1 MQVIISG
8 RHTTV
13 SAGLRQHIEEH
24 FAKLSRYEKDL
35 IRVEV
40 TVLEEKAR
48 YLAEAELSIRKASP
62 VHAEAEG
69 PEARSAVDRLHGK
82 LRRQLT
88 RSRSRRRDHQ
98 GPPKDLRPPTEPE
111 PGEE

>member
-13 SAGLRQHIEEH
+13 SAGLRQHIEES

-35 IRVEV
+35 MRVEV
-40 TVLEEKAR
+40 TLLEEKAR
-48 YLAEAELSIRKASP
+48 YLAEAELSIRRAGP

-69 PEARSAVDRLHGK
+69 PEARSAVDRLHTK

-88 RSRSRRRDHQ
+88 RSRSRRRNHQ
-98 GPPKDLRPPTEPE
+98 GPPRELQGPTELGPD
-111 PGEE
+111 EE